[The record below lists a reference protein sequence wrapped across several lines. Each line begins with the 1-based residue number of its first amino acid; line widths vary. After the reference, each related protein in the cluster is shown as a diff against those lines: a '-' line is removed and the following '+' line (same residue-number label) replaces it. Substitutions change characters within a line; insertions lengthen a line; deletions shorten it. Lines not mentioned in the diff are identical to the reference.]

1 MVAAQDDA
9 VGLDL
14 GSVAVELLA
23 LGLRRHLAMKHNLNE
38 SLLSER
44 ADNQVAIGDQS
55 GHMSETPPNQA

>member
-1 MVAAQDDA
+1 MVAVAEDMACD
-9 VGLDL
+9 DL
-14 GSVAVELLA
+14 GSVAIELLA

-44 ADNQVAIGDQS
+44 PDNDVAIGDQS